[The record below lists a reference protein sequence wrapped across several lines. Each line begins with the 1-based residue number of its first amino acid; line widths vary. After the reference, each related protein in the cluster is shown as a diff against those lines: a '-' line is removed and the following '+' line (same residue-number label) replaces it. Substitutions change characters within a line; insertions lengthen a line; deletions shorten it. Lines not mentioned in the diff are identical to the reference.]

1 MIMADA
7 DGAIKWVVIDWEKKD
22 GEVLSSVLVEALP
35 VGKITLKLKEKKV
48 GGAAIMMAK
57 DSTASKE
64 TNLWEG
70 KIIGLFGKNMIASYK
85 M

>member
-7 DGAIKWVVIDWEKKD
+7 DGAIKWVVIDWEKKRWRGSFLCSCGSPASRKD
-22 GEVLSSVLVEALP
+22 NFEVER
-35 VGKITLKLKEKKV
+35 KKV

-70 KIIGLFGKNMIASYK
+70 KIIVLFGKNMIASYK